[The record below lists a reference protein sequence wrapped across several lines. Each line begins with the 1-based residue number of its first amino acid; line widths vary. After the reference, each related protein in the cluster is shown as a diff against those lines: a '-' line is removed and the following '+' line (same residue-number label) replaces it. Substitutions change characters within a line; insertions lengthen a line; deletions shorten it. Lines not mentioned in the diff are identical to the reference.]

1 MDEDDFLLATHIRYE
16 PGMRDVAFLTS
27 FRDKEEPVARFDLIQ
42 LADFLPEFRL
52 LPGYPGHFHA
62 DFGVNRANKA
72 RAIDA
77 AFIIPARPV
86 RRSSVSTGDLDD
98 LRDFRRG

>member
-1 MDEDDFLLATHIRYE
+1 
-16 PGMRDVAFLTS
+16 
-27 FRDKEEPVARFDLIQ
+27 
-42 LADFLPEFRL
+42 L